1 MDVKCKDIHY
11 SIGEKKIL
19 NGVSLEVKGGQFQ
32 TILGPNGSGKSTLL
46 KTIYRQLKP
55 DSGQILLD
63 GKSLDQ
69 VSLKETAKEMAVVTQ
84 FNTLQFD
91 CTVEEIV
98 MLGRTPHLS
107 FLQKE
112 SERDHLLVQD
122 ALDKVGMSEKKTR
135 YYSSLSGG
143 EKQRVILARA
153 LAQEPKLLLLDEPT
167 NHLDIK
173 YQLEMLALVKELAIN
188 VLAVLHDIQLAC
200 RFSDYI
206 YLMKGGEIVAQGVPR
221 ADFQLSLAIGKEG
234 QNARLAAK
242 LTGFKIDIKSES
254 QAKEEGIQYVFDDDE
269 YYDDEYYDDEYDAE
283 YDDEYYDDEYDSE
296 SEADS
301 EESEEVTE
309 ETSEATTEETEE

>member
-19 NGVSLEVKGGQFQ
+19 NGVSLEVEGGQFQ

-55 DSGQILLD
+55 DSGQIFLD

-122 ALDKVGMSEKKTR
+122 ALDKVGMSERRHAIIRPYQVEKNKE
-135 YYSSLSGG
+135 SSW
-143 EKQRVILARA
+143 RVPWLRN
-153 LAQEPKLLLLDEPT
+153 P
-167 NHLDIK
+167 NSF
-173 YQLEMLALVKELAIN
+173 YWM
-188 VLAVLHDIQLAC
+188 
-200 RFSDYI
+200 
-206 YLMKGGEIVAQGVPR
+206 
-221 ADFQLSLAIGKEG
+221 SLPIIW
-234 QNARLAAK
+234 
-242 LTGFKIDIKSES
+242 T
-254 QAKEEGIQYVFDDDE
+254 
-269 YYDDEYYDDEYDAE
+269 
-283 YDDEYYDDEYDSE
+283 
-296 SEADS
+296 
-301 EESEEVTE
+301 
-309 ETSEATTEETEE
+309 

>member
-19 NGVSLEVKGGQFQ
+19 NGVSLKVEGGQFQ

-112 SERDHLLVQD
+112 SERDHLLIQD
-122 ALDKVGMSEKKTR
+122 ALDKVGMSEKKAR

-153 LAQEPKLLLLDEPT
+153 LLRNPNSFYWMSLPT
-167 NHLDIK
+167 IWILSISWRCWPWSRNS
-173 YQLEMLALVKELAIN
+173 ALM
-188 VLAVLHDIQLAC
+188 
-200 RFSDYI
+200 FSQFSTI
-206 YLMKGGEIVAQGVPR
+206 FNWPVV
-221 ADFQLSLAIGKEG
+221 FQIIF
-234 QNARLAAK
+234 
-242 LTGFKIDIKSES
+242 T
-254 QAKEEGIQYVFDDDE
+254 
-269 YYDDEYYDDEYDAE
+269 
-283 YDDEYYDDEYDSE
+283 
-296 SEADS
+296 
-301 EESEEVTE
+301 
-309 ETSEATTEETEE
+309 

>member
-1 MDVKCKDIHY
+1 MDVKCEDIHY

-19 NGVSLEVKGGQFQ
+19 NGVSLKVEGGQFQ

-69 VSLKETAKEMAVVTQ
+69 VSLKGTAKEMAVVTQ

-112 SERDHLLVQD
+112 SERDLLLVQD
-122 ALDKVGMSEKKTR
+122 ALDKVGMSEKKAR

-143 EKQRVILARA
+143 EKQRIILARA

-173 YQLEMLALVKELAIN
+173 YQLEMLALVKELGIN

-206 YLMKGGEIVAQGVPR
+206 YLLKGGEIVAQGVPR
-221 ADFQLSLAIGKEG
+221 DAVTPQSL
-234 QNARLAAK
+234 
-242 LTGFKIDIKSES
+242 
-254 QAKEEGIQYVFDDDE
+254 QAVYDVQSRITWTDDQQAMIQYL
-269 YYDDEYYDDEYDAE
+269 
-283 YDDEYYDDEYDSE
+283 
-296 SEADS
+296 
-301 EESEEVTE
+301 
-309 ETSEATTEETEE
+309 

>member
-19 NGVSLEVKGGQFQ
+19 NGVSLKVEGGQFQ

-69 VSLKETAKEMAVVTQ
+69 VSLKETAKELAVVTQ

-112 SERDHLLVQD
+112 SERDLL
-122 ALDKVGMSEKKTR
+122 MSLPTIWI
-135 YYSSLSGG
+135 LSISW
-143 EKQRVILARA
+143 RCWPWSRNSTL
-153 LAQEPKLLLLDEPT
+153 
-167 NHLDIK
+167 
-173 YQLEMLALVKELAIN
+173 M
-188 VLAVLHDIQLAC
+188 
-200 RFSDYI
+200 FSQFSTI
-206 YLMKGGEIVAQGVPR
+206 FNWPVV
-221 ADFQLSLAIGKEG
+221 FQIIF
-234 QNARLAAK
+234 
-242 LTGFKIDIKSES
+242 T
-254 QAKEEGIQYVFDDDE
+254 
-269 YYDDEYYDDEYDAE
+269 
-283 YDDEYYDDEYDSE
+283 
-296 SEADS
+296 
-301 EESEEVTE
+301 
-309 ETSEATTEETEE
+309 

>member
-1 MDVKCKDIHY
+1 MDVKCQDIHY

-19 NGVSLEVKGGQFQ
+19 NGVSLEVEGGQFQ

-55 DSGQILLD
+55 DSGQIFLD

-69 VSLKETAKEMAVVTQ
+69 ISLKETAKEMAVVTQ

-112 SERDHLLVQD
+112 SERDYVLVQD
-122 ALDKVGMSEKKTR
+122 ALDKVGMSEKKAR

-153 LAQEPKLLLLDEPT
+153 LAQEPKLLLLDEVMAGLNT
-167 NHLDIK
+167 TEV
-173 YQLEMLALVKELAIN
+173 LEMVGI
-188 VLAVLHDIQLAC
+188 
-200 RFSDYI
+200 
-206 YLMKGGEIVAQGVPR
+206 
-221 ADFQLSLAIGKEG
+221 
-234 QNARLAAK
+234 
-242 LTGFKIDIKSES
+242 IKSLNSLWPGVENANPNHS
-254 QAKEEGIQYVFDDDE
+254 PLGQ
-269 YYDDEYYDDEYDAE
+269 
-283 YDDEYYDDEYDSE
+283 
-296 SEADS
+296 
-301 EESEEVTE
+301 
-309 ETSEATTEETEE
+309 

>member
-1 MDVKCKDIHY
+1 MDVKCQDIHY

-55 DSGQILLD
+55 DSGQIFLD

-112 SERDHLLVQD
+112 SERDYVLVQD
-122 ALDKVGMSEKKTR
+122 ALDKVGMSEKKAR
-135 YYSSLSGG
+135 YYSSWRVPWLRNLNSFYWMSLLIIWTLSISW
-143 EKQRVILARA
+143 RCWPWSRNSA
-153 LAQEPKLLLLDEPT
+153 LMFWQ
-167 NHLDIK
+167 
-173 YQLEMLALVKELAIN
+173 
-188 VLAVLHDIQLAC
+188 
-200 RFSDYI
+200 FSTI
-206 YLMKGGEIVAQGVPR
+206 FNWPVV
-221 ADFQLSLAIGKEG
+221 FQIIS
-234 QNARLAAK
+234 
-242 LTGFKIDIKSES
+242 T
-254 QAKEEGIQYVFDDDE
+254 
-269 YYDDEYYDDEYDAE
+269 
-283 YDDEYYDDEYDSE
+283 
-296 SEADS
+296 
-301 EESEEVTE
+301 
-309 ETSEATTEETEE
+309 

>member
-19 NGVSLEVKGGQFQ
+19 NGVSLKVEGGQFQ

-69 VSLKETAKEMAVVTQ
+69 VSLKETAKELAVVTQ

-112 SERDHLLVQD
+112 SERDHVLVQD
-122 ALDKVGMSEKKTR
+122 ALDKVGMSEKK
-135 YYSSLSGG
+135 
-143 EKQRVILARA
+143 ARG
-153 LAQEPKLLLLDEPT
+153 
-167 NHLDIK
+167 
-173 YQLEMLALVKELAIN
+173 IN

-221 ADFQLSLAIGKEG
+221 DAVTPQSL
-234 QNARLAAK
+234 
-242 LTGFKIDIKSES
+242 
-254 QAKEEGIQYVFDDDE
+254 QAVYDVQSRITWTDDQQAMIQYL
-269 YYDDEYYDDEYDAE
+269 
-283 YDDEYYDDEYDSE
+283 
-296 SEADS
+296 
-301 EESEEVTE
+301 
-309 ETSEATTEETEE
+309 

>member
-19 NGVSLEVKGGQFQ
+19 NGVSLKVEGGQFQ

-112 SERDHLLVQD
+112 TERDHLLVQD

-167 NHLDIK
+167 N
-173 YQLEMLALVKELAIN
+173 QLEMLALVKELGIN

-221 ADFQLSLAIGKEG
+221 DAVTPQSL
-234 QNARLAAK
+234 
-242 LTGFKIDIKSES
+242 
-254 QAKEEGIQYVFDDDE
+254 QAVYDVQSRITWTDDQQAMIQYL
-269 YYDDEYYDDEYDAE
+269 
-283 YDDEYYDDEYDSE
+283 
-296 SEADS
+296 
-301 EESEEVTE
+301 
-309 ETSEATTEETEE
+309 

>member
-19 NGVSLEVKGGQFQ
+19 NGVSLEVEGGQFQ

-91 CTVEEIV
+91 CTVDEIV
-98 MLGRTPHLS
+98 MLART
-107 FLQKE
+107 
-112 SERDHLLVQD
+112 RDHLLVQD

-173 YQLEMLALVKELAIN
+173 YQLEMLALVKELGIN

-221 ADFQLSLAIGKEG
+221 DAVTPQSL
-234 QNARLAAK
+234 
-242 LTGFKIDIKSES
+242 
-254 QAKEEGIQYVFDDDE
+254 QAVYDVQSRITWTDDQQAMIQYL
-269 YYDDEYYDDEYDAE
+269 
-283 YDDEYYDDEYDSE
+283 
-296 SEADS
+296 
-301 EESEEVTE
+301 
-309 ETSEATTEETEE
+309 